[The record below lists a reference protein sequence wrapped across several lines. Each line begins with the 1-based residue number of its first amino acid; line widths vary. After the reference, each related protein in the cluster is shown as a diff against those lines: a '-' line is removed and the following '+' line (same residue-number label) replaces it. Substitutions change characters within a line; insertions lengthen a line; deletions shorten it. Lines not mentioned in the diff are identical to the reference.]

1 MENIYD
7 IANQLERAI
16 RQLPE
21 YQAVTEKKALIDGD
35 AEAKLLFEEFQ
46 VFQTKLYEQMQQGVM
61 PTSEEQAKMQELGQK
76 IEANDTLK
84 AYLSAQ
90 QALSVYVADLERIIF
105 KPLQDLMK

>member
-21 YQAVTEKKALIDGD
+21 YQAVVDKKTLIDAD
-35 AEAKLLFEEFQ
+35 AEAKALFEEFQ
-46 VFQTKLYEQMQQGVM
+46 TFQSKLYEQMQNGLM
-61 PTSEEQAKMQELGQK
+61 PSADEQQQMQELGQK
-76 IEANDTLK
+76 IEGNETLT

-105 KPLQDLMK
+105 KPLQELVK